1 MLSVYRQGGGDVCV
15 CVGVGVGGGGDVN
28 LHVPTSLEEV
38 MLLGKAERRERET
51 KEKFLST
58 EAPAN
63 RRCRSRLNSQL

>member
-1 MLSVYRQGGGDVCV
+1 MCV
-15 CVGVGVGGGGDVN
+15 CVRGGGGDVS

-38 MLLGKAERRERET
+38 MLLGNAERRERES